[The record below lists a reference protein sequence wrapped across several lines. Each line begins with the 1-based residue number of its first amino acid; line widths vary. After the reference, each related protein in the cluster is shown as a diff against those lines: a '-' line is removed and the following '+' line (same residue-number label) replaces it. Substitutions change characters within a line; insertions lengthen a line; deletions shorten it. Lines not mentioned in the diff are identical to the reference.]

1 MVSQLWIRKNC
12 SMFKI
17 LILFCIVLTVRLM
30 TSKRKMEKMKKYY
43 DGIVD
48 KKSKHHHHKEAEES
62 ENKHEEIKKEISPLE
77 QERLDNGAPVQIAWP
92 MNSQCTKRGD
102 LSFYAYYTLWRND
115 RMPMYVVSC
124 TSPRT
129 DGAEFVEAAYSY
141 FQKNKYEPTVRY
153 DEAALDGKYVV
164 MMVDAD
170 APTPHAAKC
179 RYWLHW
185 AVSEVEGR
193 HLRNGVN
200 WLNTEGRVL
209 KEYNPPTPAKGS
221 GKHRYQFLLFAQ
233 RYPYSDLSTDGER
246 CGFDPKTWAK
256 ENKLELVASSIFTTE
271 YE

>member
-17 LILFCIVLTVRLM
+17 LILFCCVLTVKLLTSRRRMARFEDFYKRLM
-30 TSKRKMEKMKKYY
+30 EKQ
-43 DGIVD
+43 GIVSTP
-48 KKSKHHHHKEAEES
+48 KPSQEVHQEQNKEPALSAAQVEMQES
-62 ENKHEEIKKEISPLE
+62 
-77 QERLDNGAPVQIAWP
+77 GAPIELSWP
-92 MNSQCTKRGD
+92 LTSQCAKRGD

-129 DGAEFVEAAYSY
+129 EGKDYVEAAFTY
-141 FQKNKYEPTVRY
+141 FQKNKYPPTVRY
-153 DEAALDGKYVV
+153 DEANLDGKYTII
-164 MMVDAD
+164 MVDPD
-170 APTPHAAKC
+170 APTAKAAKC

-185 AVSEVEGR
+185 AVSDVDGR

-200 WLNTEGRVL
+200 WMNGEGRII

-221 GKHRYQFLLFAQ
+221 GPHRYQFLMFAQ
-233 RYPYSDLSTDGER
+233 RYPYGELTITQER

-256 ENKLELVASSIFTTE
+256 DNKLELVASSIFQTE

>member
-1 MVSQLWIRKNC
+1 
-12 SMFKI
+12 MFKI
-17 LILFCIVLTVRLM
+17 LILFCVVLTVRLM

-48 KKSKHHHHKEAEES
+48 KKAKHHHHKESEES
-62 ENKHEEIKKEISPLE
+62 ENKHEEVKKEISPLE
-77 QERLDNGAPVQIAWP
+77 QERLDNGAPIQIAWP

-170 APTPHAAKC
+170 APTLNAAKC

-233 RYPYSDLSTDGER
+233 RYPYSELSTEGER

-256 ENKLELVASSIFTTE
+256 DNKLELVASSIFTTE